1 MSLPILGR
9 TVLFQVGARGS
20 VKRTEKG
27 ELSVYARECTL
38 LTKAL
43 RPLPDKWAGLTDVS
57 KRYRQR
63 YLDMIVNPGVRAT
76 FQARGACTKAEWRP
90 PSKRGAIFSGCSCE
104 TSEAWHPA
112 RYNVYFF

>member
-1 MSLPILGR
+1 MLSKQYLSPASDDTVTRVAGLG
-9 TVLFQVGARGS
+9 
-20 VKRTEKG
+20 TEKG

-43 RPLPDKWAGLTDVS
+43 RPLPDKWAGLTDVN

-76 FQARGACTKAEWRP
+76 FKVRAPEHAGR
-90 PSKRGAIFSGCSCE
+90 S
-104 TSEAWHPA
+104 
-112 RYNVYFF
+112 V